1 MEAEL
6 KSIIRYCSVLF
17 SMGTMMVSS
26 CQEIEADDSTQVKPV
41 VQGYIASGHTVE
53 VDVKTQLLF
62 ASADTSVAVSGLHL
76 LLSVDGKQYPLTQFD
91 TVYRSP
97 VVVQEGKVYTLEFD
111 YNGKTIS
118 STTTIPEP
126 PSGFTASD
134 SLLVIT
140 PFNSQGFGFPVFPNP
155 ITLTWNNPDESNYL
169 IVVKNIETNPA
180 AINAGATRRFFVF
193 RSNPVQNNTFDIRAM
208 QFQYYGRHHII
219 LYKINGEYA
228 ELYQNNGTSSLNIKT
243 PYSNVT
249 NGLGIFTGI
258 NADTLMVRVK
268 PR

>member
-1 MEAEL
+1 MEAQL
-6 KSIIRYCSVLF
+6 TGISRYCLAGFVGMLMAS
-17 SMGTMMVSS
+17 G
-26 CQEIEADDSTQVKPV
+26 CQKIEADDSMQVKPI
-41 VQGYIASGHTVE
+41 VQGYLASGHSVE

-62 ASADTSVAVSGLHL
+62 ASADTSVAVSGLNL
-76 LLSVDGKQYPLTQFD
+76 SLSVDGKRYPMTQFD
-91 TVYRSP
+91 TVYRST
-97 VVVQEGKVYTLEFD
+97 VVVQKGKVYTLEFD

-140 PFNSQGFGFPVFPNP
+140 PFNSSSFGFPVFPEP
-155 ITLTWNNPDESNYL
+155 ITLNWSNPEESNYL
-169 IVVKNIETNPA
+169 IVVRNIETNPA
-180 AINAGATRRFFVF
+180 PINAGATRRFFIF
-193 RSNPVQNNTFDIRAM
+193 RSNPVQNNTFNIRAM
-208 QFQYYGRHHII
+208 QFQYYGRHQII

-268 PR
+268 SK